1 MAYFK
6 HNPAGGH
13 EGKIVYNGGIINGI
27 ALLAL
32 AEIDGVEIFTSR
44 KKFRKST
51 KKFLKVK
58 FEKDGIHVGIAVKV
72 HFGTCVSD
80 MAFKIQES
88 IKHNVESMT
97 EYKIAQIDVKVL
109 GVIFD
114 DEENTIQSF
123 RMPQ

>member
-6 HNPAGGH
+6 HTPAGGH

-32 AEIDGVEIFTSR
+32 AEIDGVEIYTNQR
-44 KKFRKST
+44 KFRKST
-51 KKFLKVK
+51 KKSLKVR
-58 FEKDGIHVGIAVKV
+58 FEKNGIHVSIAVKV

-80 MAFKIQES
+80 MAFKIQEG
-88 IKHNVESMT
+88 IKHNIESMT
-97 EYKIAQIDVKVL
+97 EYKISQVDVKVL

-114 DEENTIQSF
+114 NEENTI
-123 RMPQ
+123 

>member
-44 KKFRKST
+44 KK
-51 KKFLKVK
+51 VQ
-58 FEKDGIHVGIAVKV
+58 EKYQ
-72 HFGTCVSD
+72 
-80 MAFKIQES
+80 KIPES
-88 IKHNVESMT
+88 
-97 EYKIAQIDVKVL
+97 QI
-109 GVIFD
+109 
-114 DEENTIQSF
+114 
-123 RMPQ
+123 

>member
-13 EGKIVYNGGIINGI
+13 EGKIVYNGGIISGI

-51 KKFLKVK
+51 KKSLKVK
-58 FEKDGIHVGIAVKV
+58 FEKDGIHVGIAGKST
-72 HFGTCVSD
+72 FRNLCVGYGVQDSGEH
-80 MAFKIQES
+80 Q
-88 IKHNVESMT
+88 
-97 EYKIAQIDVKVL
+97 AQ
-109 GVIFD
+109 
-114 DEENTIQSF
+114 
-123 RMPQ
+123 R